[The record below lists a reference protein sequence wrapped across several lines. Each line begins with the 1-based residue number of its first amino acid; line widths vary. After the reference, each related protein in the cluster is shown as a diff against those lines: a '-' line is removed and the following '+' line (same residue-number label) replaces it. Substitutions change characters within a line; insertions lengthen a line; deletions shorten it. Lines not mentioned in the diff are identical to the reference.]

1 MEVNENY
8 TSVEYYF
15 IFNSDTRTISDFAL
29 CLLRDYSINY
39 AKFIVLIW
47 LATRFKYIVDS
58 FTTKLENLYSAEYFI
73 IIS

>member
-15 IFNSDTRTISDFAL
+15 IFNSDTRTIIDFAL